1 VPAQSTLGNQI
12 VGRRR
17 AWALAGVMLAQLIS
31 QFSSTVVA
39 NSGPTIAD
47 DLHGVSLYAW
57 VFAGYTLAAT
67 ICVPVIGRL
76 SDERGRRVFYAAGL
90 AVFFAGTVACGFAR
104 SMPELI
110 AARFVA
116 GIGGGAMLAL
126 GAATLGDIFPP
137 RERARWLGLIM
148 INYGVGSILGPILGG
163 VVTDRFGWRWSFF
176 MVAPPILIALVVIT
190 LALPRV
196 RPQRRVGIDW
206 LGIAL
211 LSGALTALIA
221 AVTWGGVSYPWLS
234 APVVSSLAVATLLF
248 ALFGLH
254 ELGTPQPVM
263 TPRLFEVPA
272 FRAAVVLGFVVRMAF
287 FGLLAFFPIYLQG
300 VTGASPTASGFEM
313 VPLMIAFVG
322 GSALSGVTM
331 SRSGRY
337 RLSCWA
343 GPLALLLGGGLSFAL
358 SASSPLLLVELA
370 MAAVGFGAGIV
381 VPLVSSVVQS
391 AFPYRML
398 GTANSGRQFF
408 DNLGQVIGTTVM
420 TTITITAFTASL
432 PDRLPPSARGALAS
446 VPRQGL
452 LSSEGQHVLAARLA
466 TLSGWTGD
474 HALAT
479 LRESLATGLHWT
491 FALGLVL
498 GAVALVAGIVMPQIP
513 LRVTHEG

>member
-1 VPAQSTLGNQI
+1 
-12 VGRRR
+12 
-17 AWALAGVMLAQLIS
+17 MLAQLIS

-39 NSGPTIAD
+39 NSGPTIVD

-67 ICVPVIGRL
+67 ICVPVVGRL
-76 SDERGRRVFYAAGL
+76 SDELGRRAFYASGL
-90 AVFFAGTVACGFAR
+90 LVFFAGTVACGLAG
-104 SMPELI
+104 SMAQLI
-110 AARFVA
+110 AARLVA

-148 INYGVGSILGPILGG
+148 VNYGVGSILGPILGG
-163 VVTDRFGWRWSFF
+163 IVTDRFGWRWSFF
-176 MVAPPILIALVVIT
+176 VVAPPILIALLVISV
-190 LALPRV
+190 ALPRV
-196 RPQRRVGIDW
+196 RPQGRVAIDW

-211 LSGALTALIA
+211 LSGALTALVA

-234 APVVSSLAVATLLF
+234 APVMSSLAVALLLS

-254 ELGTPQPVM
+254 ELGTAHPVM

-272 FRAAVVLGFVVRMAF
+272 FRSAVLLGFVVRMAF

-300 VTGASPTASGFEM
+300 VMGASPTTSGFEM
-313 VPLMIAFVG
+313 VPLMVAFVG
-322 GSALSGVTM
+322 GSALSGLTM
-331 SRSGRY
+331 SRSGHY

-343 GPLALLLGGGLSFAL
+343 GPPALLVGAALSFVL
-358 SASSPLLLVELA
+358 SPSSPLPLVELA

-408 DNLGQVIGTTVM
+408 DNLGQVIGTTAM
-420 TTITITAFTASL
+420 TTITISAFTAGL
-432 PDRLPPSARGALAS
+432 PGRLPPAARGALTG

-452 LSSEGQHVLAARLA
+452 LSSEGQRALAARLA
-466 TLSGWTGD
+466 ALSGWTGD

-491 FALGLVL
+491 FTLGLVL
-498 GAVALVAGIVMPQIP
+498 AAIAVGAGFAMPQIP